1 MNYSDLT
8 DDERQKLIDMR
19 LVDEDTVTNDFPLD
33 DFQLKIIGGVSS
45 APSESTDTSAMI
57 PNKLDEIVPT
67 QDIFQGIDAN
77 QSPDSAMRSD
87 TIDYTSKIGAQRGI
101 IQSAENERARQK
113 QNDLMD
119 QRSDLAR
126 LNLNTGDKQKDFENA
141 LQVQGIIDSDMFLD
155 EVRVEAR
162 KKFQNRFGAGFDRIE
177 PKKNEYGKTTGAKL
191 IPKSLGRQTA
201 DAIFTTEAIDEG
213 SIVGGILQPFG
224 FGSRFTGTV
233 QNGGYMGSESTMY
246 ETDELKA
253 IRQKNE
259 TITNTLEPAIA
270 KLREKELA
278 ETDPAKKQK
287 IRQTRLGLQQE
298 LTRATSPS
306 GMEMVAEFGS
316 ASIDPLMLLDVGL
329 MYNAGKGMYESAKA
343 GTFLDDAKGLI
354 KGARDVAMQSDE
366 GADVLEGID
375 DVEGLIGRVNEPI
388 PIEPTQT
395 FRMDTENA
403 GSVIADR
410 PTGTEGLDVDPFPTF
425 DAGNYDR
432 YPQSRM
438 PDERQELAILPKE
451 TKQLEGGKLT
461 GVMPSNEGGTMRPLK
476 NAEIFYRDTDH
487 IVGDPVFNEL
497 GGVEPP
503 IFYHGSKDKV
513 DKIDPE
519 MSGSLFNNSY
529 SGEFYNI
536 ESEAVAKDYLVTS
549 YLNQSSK
556 KIAQDIMDDP
566 DLMKQLADEL
576 GKNVDDLDFDELRY
590 IANLYG
596 DGDLNKIPEF
606 FYDWVVSKGE
616 LNPSYIHGRAYD
628 SDLAGTN
635 INRKGYDRYGNK
647 TGENNRQLHELEKLY
662 VKDGGKV
669 LDEEYLAENSEYFKP
684 RIDMEVPRD
693 ENFEHSY
700 FGDTIERIKEVE
712 GSRAEGKYDQL
723 DIDSYKDEWTDRAY
737 EYQGLDRD
745 DRVDQALDE
754 FVTDDGVDPEL
765 DEIINY
771 SVKNYIPDDAEIPKG
786 FDQYHRYQDEFSD
799 LDWYDE
805 FIEKRDYDIDEEFI
819 KPEGRFMDEYDKQS
833 AIDDIMNENLIQKS
847 FDENTNE
854 VWYARDVADPV
865 DAPETTVSG
874 EEHSDMAVV
883 WSDKNRTPID
893 PEYMQ
898 KNYQLASPDAPTTS
912 LFEVGQD
919 PTKRKKPKYAESV
932 VAESFEAGDVP
943 SGNMYGYLEGSPM
956 PKRKPRVSS
965 MNLAE
970 VGSGSK
976 IPEVPEDMNRLYNS
990 STSDNAQS
998 ISENGL
1004 WQEKANNSLMTPD
1017 DIYDDLD
1024 TPESTMFFSESPD
1037 WVRSKVSQKLGKSI
1051 DDVTWDDIK
1060 EHGQLSI
1067 VDVYKDDPSFF
1078 RGELD
1083 ADGMPKP
1090 YSENTESWD
1099 YEKSTPWG
1107 LETPDIIGIEE
1118 GGYPVDF
1125 NLTGDDLVSYLKEV
1139 EGLSNKSDAKKLFLG
1154 ELGQDP
1160 QKLRMATKN
1169 ANAPKPQKEVYSP
1182 ENRVQFARDKDGD
1195 MVNQLKEVRVH
1206 TGEFD
1211 EAGEPIFETRQY
1223 GRNPE
1228 ISRSYDKYMDLAEE
1242 KYGVPRT
1249 DINVFARIDP
1259 ERSRRIADEYQ
1270 KMKHDPSNPIVRSA
1284 YEKLSEEMMDQY
1296 NTLIEDGWTFDFY
1309 PRDNEGNVIDPY
1321 GDPRNAIKDMKE
1333 NKHLYVY
1340 PTNDGFGTSAK
1351 FDPSENPLLGQ
1362 SGQKFGE
1369 EDAMLNDIFRAVHDV
1384 FGHGME
1390 EVGFRA
1396 QGEEHTWRSHA
1407 RMFSPEA
1414 RRALTT
1420 ETRGQ
1425 NSWLNFNPS
1434 TGAKNRVAKVEDT
1447 QFADQKT
1454 GLMPKWVSE
1463 EGLYDNQVIDRVN
1476 ELRTKKGK
1484 KPVKGKENPKQFRN
1498 EIDINASLDELREGL
1513 ENVNVES
1520 MKIDDVLDLE
1530 DAVRMKEKG
1539 YDTVGEVFQSGD
1551 QASMNDVYKAVTGS
1565 NAPERK
1571 VYSSAN
1577 QGSTSLG
1584 DLGLDPQKLRMKKPE
1599 SNLPA
1604 NVSDETPVTENPLA
1618 PVGGS
1623 IASLGRTVSNSDRTF
1638 ANALGNL
1645 LQGIGVGVSE
1655 LEKQGLLGVRDAIRK
1670 GGYKAFV
1677 ELPEQ
1682 QKDLFKALI
1691 QDNSNYQKLIEEL
1704 GAREGQIPKEFADEI
1719 LEGFV
1724 TPKGGSSERAL
1735 GKKSKMWKGTEAR
1748 RLEEE
1753 ALGDFKSE
1761 VPVQRIQS
1769 WVDEFIQPTNQDG
1782 SPLKFRTKDEQEV
1795 YKNLGSAELEKTLS
1809 QDAYGKLISYAS
1821 KGDMSYSEILDTIRS
1836 IDDGIKFEASND
1848 SIKKVLQLRKD
1859 LNSMIQDATLKQIES
1874 GKFNDY
1880 FGEGSDTMQKY
1891 MEMRDQLA
1899 IASELNDDFR
1909 DYAKIRGKTAGLSD
1923 YDVDKFA
1930 DKVATAFG
1938 KITSKRGQTISD
1950 LDNNTGFK
1958 ILKRIDEQQGT
1969 DFAPKMRTIM
1979 EIYTNPQV
1987 EVTKIKGGNKLGG
2000 YTLKPRAERDQWSQA
2015 GYFAKDG
2022 VVDKLQMG
2030 WNRFESA
2037 LVDWSQKRSDL
2048 GATQQNKFLTD
2059 AVAEAVGF
2067 GVDPFKIRTKLRDA
2081 GVPSRQV
2088 GMILRPYLQDKG
2100 DSRKKSK
2107 SKDVKTKQDQEISFS
2122 SLSEVGRK

>member
-19 LVDEDTVTNDFPLD
+19 LVNEDTVTNDFPLD
-33 DFQLKIIGGVSS
+33 DFQLKMIGGISS

-213 SIVGGILQPFG
+213 SILSGALQPFG
-224 FGSRFTGTV
+224 IGSRFTGAV
-233 QNGGYMGSESTMY
+233 QNDGYMGSESTMY

-354 KGARDVAMQSDE
+354 KGARNVAMQSDE
-366 GADVLEGID
+366 GADVLEGVGGVDGLFID
-375 DVEGLIGRVNEPI
+375 KAEYT

-403 GSVIADR
+403 GSVIADK
-410 PTGTEGLDVDPFPTF
+410 PTGTEELDVDPFATF
-425 DAGNYDR
+425 DAGGYDR

-438 PDERQELAILPKE
+438 PNERAE
-451 TKQLEGGKLT
+451 
-461 GVMPSNEGGTMRPLK
+461 MPRMEM
-476 NAEIFYRDTDH
+476 
-487 IVGDPVFNEL
+487 
-497 GGVEPP
+497 PP
-503 IFYHGSKDKV
+503 IELPTKPMMRLGDVESKGIPRPYTEGEQLAMDYPENQWIMGVNEYGKEQPRKMYHGGAEE
-513 DKIDPE
+513 IDAFDP
-519 MSGSLFNNSY
+519 SY
-529 SGEFYNI
+529 SGMNTSNNPNEVMYHTDSEGVADEYRLGAIIQRSEPEEFADEFFEAIKNDP
-536 ESEAVAKDYLVTS
+536 EELKKLDEAVFEYQSSVNDDVNSLDDITDEMRLEALEDTDLTS
-549 YLNQSSK
+549 YTDDISRWWRGDGSNQNRGGNPNELEDTPEWFQNWISEKGSLNPAY
-556 KIAQDIMDDP
+556 IG
-566 DLMKQLADEL
+566 
-576 GKNVDDLDFDELRY
+576 GKREGYTNYFGESINDFDLRS
-590 IANLYG
+590 NLE
-596 DGDLNKIPEF
+596 NEIIP
-606 FYDWVVSKGE
+606 
-616 LNPSYIHGRAYD
+616 RA
-628 SDLAGTN
+628 
-635 INRKGYDRYGNK
+635 KQGY
-647 TGENNRQLHELEKLY
+647 
-662 VKDGGKV
+662 
-669 LDEEYLAENSEYFKP
+669 LDEELEYGES
-684 RIDMEVPRD
+684 IGEWDEDLID
-693 ENFEHSY
+693 ENINEIVELAY
-700 FGDTIERIKEVE
+700 NNEGINTLDVAEDVFGDTESYEGAQEIINQVAEDIGIKLDSKNYPVDGTPADKSALYNEEVF
-712 GSRAEGKYDQL
+712 RK
-723 DIDSYKDEWTDRAY
+723 
-737 EYQGLDRD
+737 
-745 DRVDQALDE
+745 LDE
-754 FVTDDGVDPEL
+754 FVIENRISLEDYSIDQATDELLESMGEEKFYPDKKDYIHLEDTVDPL
-765 DEIINY
+765 FGYNDERMDIGLIW
-771 SVKNYIPDDAEIPKG
+771 
-786 FDQYHRYQDEFSD
+786 DEQN
-799 LDWYDE
+799 
-805 FIEKRDYDIDEEFI
+805 
-819 KPEGRFMDEYDKQS
+819 RFPSGK
-833 AIDDIMNENLIQKS
+833 
-847 FDENTNE
+847 
-854 VWYARDVADPV
+854 AR
-865 DAPETTVSG
+865 T
-874 EEHSDMAVV
+874 
-883 WSDKNRTPID
+883 
-893 PEYMQ
+893 
-898 KNYQLASPDAPTTS
+898 PDAPTTS

-919 PTKRKKPKYAESV
+919 PTKRKKPKTATPV
-932 VAESFEAGDVP
+932 VKEEFRSEFGLDKDDLWFHGTRSEFDEFS
-943 SGNMYGYLEGSPM
+943 SGNTVENGSMFGKGNYFTRSKDDAEFWGSNASGSDPVTIKEANIDTDNFLDVSEFDGNESMGVIGTLPQDFKNFIADEYGHYYSDEFVDVLKGESDYLGDEIQSLRDFSDDLGDYAQEFGYDGILHSLNNEEHVVVFDPEKISTKGNK
-956 PKRKPRVSS
+956 PSSTIFDAVNDPTRSRRKSRVSS
-965 MNLAE
+965 
-970 VGSGSK
+970 VTSGEA
-976 IPEVPEDMNRLYNS
+976 P
-990 STSDNAQS
+990 Q
-998 ISENGL
+998 
-1004 WQEKANNSLMTPD
+1004 NSL
-1017 DIYDDLD
+1017 
-1024 TPESTMFFSESPD
+1024 
-1037 WVRSKVSQKLGKSI
+1037 
-1051 DDVTWDDIK
+1051 
-1060 EHGQLSI
+1060 
-1067 VDVYKDDPSFF
+1067 
-1078 RGELD
+1078 
-1083 ADGMPKP
+1083 A
-1090 YSENTESWD
+1090 
-1099 YEKSTPWG
+1099 
-1107 LETPDIIGIEE
+1107 
-1118 GGYPVDF
+1118 
-1125 NLTGDDLVSYLKEV
+1125 
-1139 EGLSNKSDAKKLFLG
+1139 

-1160 QKLRMATKN
+1160 QKMRMATKN
-1169 ANAPKPQKEVYSP
+1169 ANAPKTQKEIYSP
-1182 ENRVQFARDKDGD
+1182 ENRMQFARDKDGD
-1195 MVNQLKEVRVH
+1195 MVNQVKEVQVH
-1206 TGEFD
+1206 NGEYD
-1211 EAGEPIFETRQY
+1211 EAGEPIYETRKY

-1270 KMKHDPSNPIVRSA
+1270 KMKHDPQNPVVKSA
-1284 YEKLSEEMMDQY
+1284 YAKMSEEMMDQY

-1309 PRDNEGNVIDPY
+1309 PTNEKGDVIDPY
-1321 GDPRNAIKDMKE
+1321 GNPRNAIEDMRD

-1340 PTNDGFGTSAK
+1340 PTNDGFGTSDK
-1351 FDPSENPLLGQ
+1351 FDPSENPLLAQ
-1362 SGQKFGE
+1362 SGMKFGE

-1476 ELRTKKGK
+1476 QLRTKKGK
-1484 KPVKGKENPKQFRN
+1484 KPVKGKENPKEFRN
-1498 EIDINASLDELREGL
+1498 EIDINASLDELRDGL

-1520 MKIDDVLDLE
+1520 MKIDDVLDFG
-1530 DAVRMKEKG
+1530 DAVRLKEKG
-1539 YDTVGEVFQSGD
+1539 YETIGEVFQSGD

-1584 DLGLDPQKLRMKKPE
+1584 DLGLDPQKARMKKPE
-1599 SNLPA
+1599 SNLPV
-1604 NVSDETPVTENPLA
+1604 NVPNETPVTENPLA

-1623 IASLGRTVSNSDRTF
+1623 IASLGRSVSNSDRTF

-1655 LEKQGLLGVRDAIRK
+1655 LESQGLLGLRDAIRK

-1724 TPKGGSSERAL
+1724 RPKGGSSERAL
-1735 GKKSKMWKGTEAR
+1735 EKQSKMWKGTEAR

-1761 VPVQRIQS
+1761 VPAQKIQS
-1769 WVDEFIQPTNQDG
+1769 WVDEFIQPTGQDG
-1782 SPLKFRTKDEQEV
+1782 SPLKFRSKGEEGIYQD
-1795 YKNLGSAELEKTLS
+1795 LGRAELEKTLS
-1809 QDAYGKLISYAS
+1809 QDAFKKMISYSS
-1821 KGDMSYSEILDTIRS
+1821 KGDMSYGEILDTIRA
-1836 IDDGIKFEASND
+1836 IDDGIDFSASND
-1848 SIKKVLQLRKD
+1848 SIRKVLQLRKD
-1859 LNSMIQDATLKQIES
+1859 LNSMIQEATLKQIES
-1874 GKFNDY
+1874 GKFNDF

-1899 IASELNDDFR
+1899 SASELNDDFR
-1909 DYAKIRGKTAGLSD
+1909 NYAKIRGKTSGLSD
-1923 YDVDKFA
+1923 YDVDVLA

-1938 KITSKRGQTISD
+1938 KITSKRGQTISE

-1958 ILKRIDEQQGT
+1958 LLKRIDKEQGT
-1969 DFAPKMRTIM
+1969 DFAPKVRTIM

-2000 YTLKPRAERDQWSQA
+2000 YKLKPRAERDQWSQA

-2022 VVDKLQMG
+2022 LVDKLQMG